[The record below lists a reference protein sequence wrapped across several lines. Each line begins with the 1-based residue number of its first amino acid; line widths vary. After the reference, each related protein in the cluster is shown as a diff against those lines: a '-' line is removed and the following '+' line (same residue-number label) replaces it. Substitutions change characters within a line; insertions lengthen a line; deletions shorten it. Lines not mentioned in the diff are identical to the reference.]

1 MSAIDHS
8 RMIDGTCK
16 MTIMTH
22 GPWMTINGPRHVD
35 NWCTFHLYEKV
46 ICFERSPPMEFGWQV
61 YVGEGHGSMEAP
73 GDSAVRYRRGGH
85 GGVWKHLWIWL
96 LSIGGKEFLNVKK
109 LLASHGSALG
119 HIKGGREF
127 RRDSFHNLA
136 ISH

>member
-22 GPWMTINGPRHVD
+22 GPWMTINGPCHVD

-46 ICFERSPPMEFGWQV
+46 LCFERSPPMEVGWQE

-85 GGVWKHLWIWL
+85 GGVWKHLWSWL
-96 LSIGGKEFLNVKK
+96 LSIGGKGPWGNLGAPGE
-109 LLASHGSALG
+109 LAVGYRWEEVMGES
-119 HIKGGREF
+119 GR
-127 RRDSFHNLA
+127 A
-136 ISH
+136 WGVGCWV